1 MKKYRDHYFKRA
13 KSDKYPARSV
23 YKLKEIDKRFK
34 LLSQGDKILDLG
46 AAPGS
51 WTMFAAEKAGPQGAV
66 LAVDLNPAETG
77 FSENV
82 TFLQGDVFD
91 PPPEVAGA
99 MAEIG
104 PFDAVISDM
113 APKTTGHK
121 STDQAR
127 SMALAEEALALA
139 CEHLIK
145 GGNFVV
151 KVFQGPDDQ
160 DYLKAMRRVFEK
172 VKPFKPKSS
181 RRESKEMFYTGLF
194 FRGGSPWEDR
204 DPQA

>member
-13 KSDKYPARSV
+13 KSDNYPARSV

-51 WTMFAAEKAGPQGAV
+51 WTMFASEKVGQQGLV

-91 PPPEVAGA
+91 PPREVAEA
-99 MAEIG
+99 MSEKG
-104 PFDAVISDM
+104 PFNTVISDM

-139 CEHLIK
+139 CEHLIL

-151 KVFQGPDDQ
+151 KVFQGPDEQ
-160 DYLKAMRRVFEK
+160 DYTKALRRVFEN
-172 VKPFKPKSS
+172 VKSFKPKSS
-181 RRESKEMFYTGLF
+181 RQESKEIF
-194 FRGGSPWEDR
+194 FVARGFNGGSPWEEPG
-204 DPQA
+204 PQA

>member
-13 KSDKYPARSV
+13 KHDHYPARSV
-23 YKLKEIDKRFK
+23 YKLKEIDKRFHI
-34 LLSQGDKILDLG
+34 LSQGQRILDLG

-51 WTMFAAEKAGPQGAV
+51 WTMFAAEKAGPQGSV
-66 LAVDLNPAETG
+66 LAVDLQETDQN
-77 FSENV
+77 FADNV
-82 TFLQGDVFD
+82 IFLQGDVFE
-91 PPPEVAGA
+91 PPPEVAEH
-99 MAEIG
+99 MAERT
-104 PFDAVISDM
+104 PFHVVISDM

-139 CEHLIK
+139 CEHLIV

-160 DYLKAMRRVFEK
+160 AYMKAMRMVFDQ
-172 VKPFKPKSS
+172 VKTFKPKSS
-181 RRESKEMFYTGLF
+181 RQESKEIFFVGLDF
-194 FRGGSPWEDR
+194 KGGNPWEDMT
-204 DPQA
+204 PPV

>member
-13 KSDKYPARSV
+13 KQDKYPARSV
-23 YKLKEIDKRFK
+23 YKLKEIDKRFHI
-34 LLSQGDKILDLG
+34 LANGQSILDLG

-51 WTMFAAEKAGPQGAV
+51 WTMFAAEKVGPQGSV
-66 LAVDLNPAETG
+66 LAVDLQETDQK
-77 FSENV
+77 FAENV
-82 TFLQGDVFD
+82 TFLQGDVFE
-91 PPPEVAGA
+91 PPPEVAGQ
-99 MAEIG
+99 MAAKG
-104 PFDAVISDM
+104 PFNVVVSDM

-139 CEHLIK
+139 CEHLIL

-160 DYLKAMRRVFEK
+160 AYMKAMRKVFDK
-172 VKPFKPKSS
+172 VKSFKPKSS
-181 RRESKEMFYTGLF
+181 RQESKEIFYVGLDF
-194 FRGGSPWEDR
+194 KGGDPWEDMA
-204 DPQA
+204 PPV